1 MFKRK
6 KCGNCIND
14 YNFVGISFTLAVKNL
29 YNISCTRCVEG
40 VILWIFYY
48 FSWHWPQ
55 VSAPIFLS
63 IGFDEK
69 GRKRTYTG
77 RIHGRVPQ
85 SAVDRFREPDEYNSG
100 HILGARN
107 IPLSQL
113 KMRLTEIRKDKPVYL
128 YCTNAMRSGRAAR
141 ILRRNGYKE
150 LYHLKGGFKTWTG
163 KIKVKK

>member
-1 MFKRK
+1 MDFLLFFLALAAGVGAYFLVNWILTKR
-6 KCGNCIND
+6 
-14 YNFVGISFTLAVKNL
+14 AVKEL
-29 YNISCTRCVEG
+29 TQEEFTEG
-40 VILWIFYY
+40 F
-48 FSWHWPQ
+48 
-55 VSAPIFLS
+55 
-63 IGFDEK
+63 
-69 GRKRTYTG
+69 RKAQL
-77 RIHGRVPQ
+77 IDV
-85 SAVDRFREPDEYNSG
+85 REPDEYNSG

-150 LYHLKGGFKTWTG
+150 VYHLKGGFKTWTG